1 MCAGAHVLNTLL
13 PVYRHAWHF
22 KQGFLRIIF
31 KDFSS
36 PQVSVVWPEKHTSVF
51 KAEWLKRRCFSAA
64 ARQALQ
70 EEFFLNGTSHSSS
83 FCCHEWIRTCKNTPW
98 KSLSGC
104 FVTQYHLFLLY
115 YRHMRSNAADSSSDM
130 AAQIS
135 SCSRADEILKTCRDK
150 RIRLLLIG
158 LEASEAIH

>member
-1 MCAGAHVLNTLL
+1 MCTVLNTLL

-31 KDFSS
+31 KDISS
-36 PQVSVVWPEKHTSVF
+36 PQVSIVWPEKHASVF
-51 KAEWLKRRCFSAA
+51 KADWLKRRCFSAA

-70 EEFFLNGTSHSSS
+70 EEFFLNGMSHSCS
-83 FCCHEWIRTCKNTPW
+83 FCYHEWIRICKNTPW

-104 FVTQYHLFLLY
+104 FVTLFHLFLLY
-115 YRHMRSNAADSSSDM
+115 YRHMRWNAADSSSDM

-135 SCSRADEILKTCRDK
+135 SCSRVDEILKTCWDG
-150 RIRLLLIG
+150 RLLLIG
-158 LEASEAIH
+158 LRASEAIH

>member
-135 SCSRADEILKTCRDK
+135 SCSRADEILKTCRDG
-150 RIRLLLIG
+150 RLLLIG
-158 LEASEAIH
+158 LQASEAIH

>member
-1 MCAGAHVLNTLL
+1 MLGTLS
-13 PVYRHAWHF
+13 
-22 KQGFLRIIF
+22 KDF

-70 EEFFLNGTSHSSS
+70 EEFFLNGTSHSDNFWS
-83 FCCHEWIRTCKNTPW
+83 HEWIRTCKNTPW

-104 FVTQYHLFLLY
+104 FVTRCHLFLLY
-115 YRHMRSNAADSSSDM
+115 YRHMRWNAADSSSDM
-130 AAQIS
+130 AAQMS
-135 SCSRADEILKTCRDK
+135 SCSRVDEILKNVSRRKTTV
-150 RIRLLLIG
+150 LLIG
-158 LEASEAIH
+158 LQASEAIH